1 MIYQVKVN
9 IKSRADIVKYM
20 LIRGQVKIDVKLY
33 SMPKKIWSLG
43 IDIQFFEDLI
53 KNKVYNC
60 QTLCVMVITNKS

>member
-20 LIRGQVKIDVKLY
+20 LIRGQVEIDLKLC
-33 SMPKKIWSLG
+33 PQKIWSLG

-53 KNKVYNC
+53 KNKVYNSNHNDSRIC
-60 QTLCVMVITNKS
+60 FQ